1 MQQCFIRRQG
11 NAIYRRVEQ
20 VGAAPYREV
29 DVLWLWLHAD
39 VFQSV
44 RGTSVDVVYCNIQD
58 STFI

>member
-20 VGAAPYREV
+20 VGAGPYRQV
-29 DVLWLWLHAD
+29 NVLWLWLHAD

-44 RGTSVDVVYCNIQD
+44 RGTGVDVVH
-58 STFI
+58 